1 MQDFAGKVAVITGG
15 GSGFGAAFARQA
27 HSLGMRL
34 VLADVQA
41 DALERQVGALRA
53 AGAEVAGVLCDVSS
67 DADVGRLAQSAY
79 RQFGRVNLLFNNAGV
94 GGTGGYLWE
103 NSEADWR
110 WTLGVNLI
118 GIANGIRHFVP
129 PMIADGLD
137 ADSGHIVNTASI
149 AGWLCAPLLGIYSAS
164 KAAAVSV
171 SETLYHDLRLAGSRI
186 GVSVLC
192 PAFVPTA
199 IFASERNRP
208 AELANAGAPT
218 ASQRLARAS
227 GEKAVAGGKLTADE
241 IAAQT
246 FDAIRANRFFVF
258 THPQIMPM
266 VRARLDAA
274 LAGGEP
280 ADPYAGRPGARPRP
294 TDQ

>member
-1 MQDFAGKVAVITGG
+1 MRQFEGKVAVITGG

-27 HSLGMRL
+27 QRLGMRI

-41 DALERQVGALRA
+41 DALEQQVEALRRE
-53 AGAEVAGVLCDVSS
+53 GAEVIGVRCDVSS
-67 DADVGRLAQSAY
+67 DAEVARLAEAAY
-79 RQFGRVNLLFNNAGV
+79 GRFGAVNLLFNNAGV
-94 GGTGGYLWE
+94 AGTGGYLWE

-110 WTLGVNLI
+110 WTLGVNVM
-118 GIANGIRHFVP
+118 GVAHGIRRFVP
-129 PMIADGLD
+129 RMIAAGLD
-137 ADSGHIVNTASI
+137 EEGGHIVNSASI
-149 AGWLCAPLLGIYSAS
+149 AGWLCAPLLGVYNAS
-164 KAAAVSV
+164 KAAVVSA
-171 SETLYHDLRLAGSRI
+171 SETLYHDLKLAGSRI

-208 AELANAGAPT
+208 ADLANADAPT
-218 ASQRLARAS
+218 ASQRLARAA
-227 GEKAVAGGKLTADE
+227 GEKAVAGGKFSADD

-246 FDAIRANRFFVF
+246 FEAIRARRLYVF
-258 THPQIMPM
+258 THQQIMPA

-274 LAGGEP
+274 LEGAEP

-294 TDQ
+294 AA